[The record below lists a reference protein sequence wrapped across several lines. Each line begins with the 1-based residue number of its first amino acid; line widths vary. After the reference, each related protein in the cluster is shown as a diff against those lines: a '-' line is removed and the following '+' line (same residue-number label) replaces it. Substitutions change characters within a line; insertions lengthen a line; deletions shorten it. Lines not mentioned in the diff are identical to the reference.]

1 MMLNTIIAGIV
12 LLGVLFAAMAIGAIL
27 AGKPLRGSCGG
38 VAGRC
43 DGCSGQSGPCKKR
56 RRSGPGQG

>member
-12 LLGVLFAAMAIGAIL
+12 LLGVLFAAMAVGAIL

-38 VAGRC
+38 VAGC
-43 DGCSGQSGPCKKR
+43 DGCSQSGACKKR